1 MFLVVACLTCWT
13 HYSYENSM
21 DDVGNLL
28 KEFSAM
34 TDTAADVL
42 AKLDAIGKGT
52 YSLMKFAG
60 PIGKMLHTTL
70 TMALQVDSDQLQ
82 ALKELQ
88 SQIASEFEAVG
99 KKIDFLIVQ
108 REYTE
113 SMREYGR
120 LIDWNINHL
129 EHLLDMA
136 IDTRHP
142 FFSNKYETACGSNTE
157 SPLKLL
163 VWLNNAVN
171 KNCGLPS
178 TKENKI
184 YERAQQL
191 MEEVENKRSIN
202 SGNDFT
208 MTREYKKWKTDV
220 LVRLTAVKPFQAAE
234 KRIVSIKN
242 ALSKVGFSNFTSV
255 GALKK
260 IFSKLFFTGD
270 HETVKKRGKRS
281 ESEYECFLK
290 TIAFRYERRREPLLD
305 HANIIIS
312 DVARIGI
319 LAIACASIEAK
330 GDVHVYQ
337 NLTKSSDKLTKDI
350 ANGMRKWIRAEQE
363 FAWPH
368 VILAQAENSLGK
380 NEIMEK
386 EYGRV
391 ARKIQ
396 HVANQLGKQNYIHQ
410 VVVSPAWNE
419 PEYFMAGCLM
429 DNCTTIY
436 QKKGV
441 NVVITRF
448 SWNDHDYLGFRLP
461 HLHEAIKRNRDQILA
476 EMSKQFK
483 LNGGTADLRSIMALN
498 VRSTFT
504 ETVYR
509 KDMWQNF
516 VLVHNRKFFNLAC
529 TIPLG
534 IAGVELQGLPAYDN
548 QTEFSNSQFF
558 TVANRY
564 KLILML

>member
-1 MFLVVACLTCWT
+1 MFVLVVACLTR
-13 HYSYENSM
+13 HSYANSM
-21 DDVGNLL
+21 EDVGNLI

-34 TDTAADVL
+34 TDATADVL
-42 AKLDAIGKGT
+42 DKLDAIGKGT
-52 YSLMKFAG
+52 FSLTKFAG
-60 PIGKMLHTTL
+60 PIGKMLHATL
-70 TMALQVDSDQLQ
+70 TIALQVDSDQLK

-120 LIDWNINHL
+120 LIDVNINHL
-129 EHLLDMA
+129 EHLLDTA
-136 IDTRHP
+136 IETRHK
-142 FFSNKYETACGSNTE
+142 FFSNEYETACGSNTE

-163 VWLNNAVN
+163 IWINNAVN
-171 KNCGLPS
+171 KKCVLPS
-178 TKENKI
+178 KKENLI
-184 YERAQQL
+184 YEKAQKVMAE
-191 MEEVENKRSIN
+191 MESKRSTN
-202 SGNDFT
+202 SGEDLV
-208 MTREYKKWKTDV
+208 MSREYKTWKSDV
-220 LVRLTAVKPFQAAE
+220 LVRLTAIKPFQAAE

-242 ALSKVGFSNFTSV
+242 ALSKFDFSNVTSV
-255 GALKK
+255 RALTKV
-260 IFSKLFFTGD
+260 FSKLFFTTD
-270 HETVKKRGKRS
+270 NEQVKKRETRS
-281 ESEYECFLK
+281 QSQYECFLK

-305 HANIIIS
+305 HANVIIS

-319 LAIACASIEAK
+319 LAIGCASIKAK
-330 GDVHVYQ
+330 GDVDIYQ
-337 NLTKSSDKLTKDI
+337 NLTRISDRLTKDI
-350 ANGMRKWIRAEQE
+350 AKGMRKWIRTEQE
-363 FAWPH
+363 LAWPH
-368 VILAQAENSLGK
+368 VIKSQAENSLGK
-380 NEIMEK
+380 HEILET
-386 EYGRV
+386 EYEQV

-396 HVANQLGKQNYIHQ
+396 HVANHLGKKNYLHQ
-410 VVVSPAWNE
+410 VVVSPSWDE

-476 EMSKQFK
+476 EMSKKFK

-516 VLVHNRKFFNLAC
+516 ILVHNRKFFNLAC

>member
-1 MFLVVACLTCWT
+1 MFVLVVVSLTCLTR
-13 HYSYENSM
+13 HSYANSM
-21 DDVGNLL
+21 EDVGNLI

-34 TDTAADVL
+34 TDATADVL
-42 AKLDAIGKGT
+42 DKLDAIGKGT
-52 YSLMKFAG
+52 FSLTKFAG

-70 TMALQVDSDQLQ
+70 TIALLVDSDQLK

-120 LIDWNINHL
+120 LIDVNINHL
-129 EHLLDMA
+129 EQLLDTA
-136 IDTRHP
+136 IETRHP
-142 FFSNKYETACGSNTE
+142 FFSNEYETACGSNTE

-163 VWLNNAVN
+163 LWLNNAVN
-171 KNCGLPS
+171 KKCGLPS
-178 TKENKI
+178 KKENEI
-184 YERAQQL
+184 YEKAQQVMAE
-191 MEEVENKRSIN
+191 METKRSIN
-202 SGNDFT
+202 SGEDLS
-208 MTREYKKWKTDV
+208 MSREYKNWKSDV
-220 LVRLTAVKPFQAAE
+220 LVRLTEPFQAAE

-242 ALSKVGFSNFTSV
+242 ALSQFDFSNVTSV
-255 GALKK
+255 RALKK
-260 IFSKLFFTGD
+260 IFSKLFFTND
-270 HETVKKRGKRS
+270 DEQLKKREKRS
-281 ESEYECFLK
+281 RNHYECFLK

-319 LAIACASIEAK
+319 LAIACASIESN
-330 GDVHVYQ
+330 GDVDIYQ
-337 NLTKSSDKLTKDI
+337 NLTRISDKLTKDI
-350 ANGMRKWIRAEQE
+350 ANGMRKWIRTEQE
-363 FAWPH
+363 LAWPH
-368 VILAQAENSLGK
+368 VIKSQAENSLGK
-380 NEIMEK
+380 HEILET
-386 EYGRV
+386 EYEQV

-396 HVANQLGKQNYIHQ
+396 HVANQLGNQNYLHQ

-419 PEYFMAGCLM
+419 PQYFMAGCLM

-448 SWNDHDYLGFRLP
+448 SWNDGDYLGFRLP

-476 EMSKQFK
+476 EMSKKFK

-498 VRSTFT
+498 LRSTFT

-534 IAGVELQGLPAYDN
+534 IAGVELQGLHAYDN

-558 TVANRY
+558 SVANCY